1 MNDEKNLSTI
11 KWRWDQIND
20 SESIDVRSLVSLV
33 YLQNVDYIMLCCRS
47 IQILFFFLLIFE
59 IIRNRAIKRKNLN

>member
-20 SESIDVRSLVSLV
+20 SESIDVRSLVGLV
-33 YLQNVDYIMLCCRS
+33 YLQNVDYIMLCCRYK
-47 IQILFFFLLIFE
+47 FFSFY
-59 IIRNRAIKRKNLN
+59 